1 MQTMP
6 QMEPRMKHPHVILQR
21 EPVKNRPDT
30 VVEEKLESM
39 ETSPHA
45 VFDYNKAIQLF
56 RISVETNRQGE
67 SREIETEFQNR
78 IIRYM
83 LHKPL
88 SQIDP
93 LLQKISSEAQKT
105 SSKPGMNKA
114 FTTAKNQL
122 LRGIESVIEVL
133 RELEVQFHKDRLAG
147 KTPSS
152 AQLFLGTNNKLDA
165 KSAIDV
171 ISIEYEPEQA
181 PKRIELHQVKSRRG
195 PPVNSE
201 EIRIIQDKHAEFV
214 KSLATRDYA
223 ASYKW
228 SRELL
233 KREEVKFNEILL
245 AFREKKSPKAIFEIL
260 AHYDDLMVAI
270 LAEPPVD
277 ISEDSLEEY
286 INIYAPDASLHMLYT
301 FFHYKSYE
309 ELVTTFNSNN
319 KLNPAQQKTISALHS
334 WCLGYLPPLEKIQA
348 LHEQLDFDPNHPSY
362 ITRDTEFWSVIDH
375 AGKPIIK
382 RL

>member
-1 MQTMP
+1 
-6 QMEPRMKHPHVILQR
+6 MKHPHVILQR
-21 EPVKNRPDT
+21 EPVENRPDA
-30 VVEEKLESM
+30 VVKERLESM

-93 LLQKISSEAQKT
+93 LLQKISTEAQKT
-105 SSKPGMNKA
+105 TSRPGMNKTFA
-114 FTTAKNQL
+114 TTKDKL

-133 RELEVQFHKDRLAG
+133 RELEMQFRKDRLAG
-147 KTPSS
+147 KTSS
-152 AQLFLGTNNKLDA
+152 STELFLGTNNKLDA

-181 PKRIELHQVKSRRG
+181 PKKIELHQVKSRRG

-223 ASYKW
+223 ASYEW

-233 KREEVKFNEILL
+233 KREEIKFNEILL

-286 INIYAPDASLHMLYT
+286 INIYAPDSSLHMLYT
-301 FFHYKSYE
+301 FFHCKSFE

-319 KLNPAQQKTISALHS
+319 KLSLAQQKTILALHS
-334 WCLGYLPPLEKIQA
+334 WCLGYLPSLEKIQA
-348 LHEQLDFDPNHPSY
+348 LQEQFDFDPNHPSY
-362 ITRDTEFWSVIDH
+362 ITRDTEFWSIIDH